1 MKSLGMFLFICI
13 ICLLNAPV
21 ALAQNGAAVVRG
33 LDVLGGWWTDDAGL
47 FVLAATDAEIFCAD
61 EFYEPI
67 LTLNWMMVIR
77 PGGSIKYQDRGAF
90 FTRVF
95 YPATWADFGDTGCD
109 LWNNSGLMVAEGIVN
124 SIYNDND
131 LDPDFHHPKRRNV
144 WGYSFSGTLED
155 YSGVCDS
162 DMVSLNIV
170 ERWMLKKDF
179 PACEPDCLFKYFM
192 KGPRVECAQ

>member
-1 MKSLGMFLFICI
+1 MKLVRNLLLLLI

-77 PGGSIKYQDRGAF
+77 PSGSIKYQDRGAF

-95 YPATWADFGDTGCD
+95 YPATWADFSDFCD
-109 LWNNSGLMVAEGIVN
+109 LWNNSGLMVAEGIVH
-124 SIYNDND
+124 STFNDND

-170 ERWMLKKDF
+170 ERWMLTKDF
-179 PACEPDCLFKYFM
+179 PACDPDCLFKKYFM
-192 KGPRVECAQ
+192 KGPRVECTQ